1 MVMMMMT
8 FLVHPRF
15 LVLPRKLNKL
25 ANNFQ
30 DQEYSVPR
38 PQQILLIHRLKMIQI
53 HINLCLGLGQMI
65 LLETEILLGLQGLY
79 DFLDGS
85 LWRSHNN
92 ET

>member
-38 PQQILLIHRLKMIQI
+38 PQQILLI
-53 HINLCLGLGQMI
+53 LGLGQMI
-65 LLETEILLGLQGLY
+65 LLETEILLSLQGLY

>member
-38 PQQILLIHRLKMIQI
+38 PQQILLI
-53 HINLCLGLGQMI
+53 LGLGQMI
-65 LLETEILLGLQGLY
+65 LLETEILLSLQGLY

-85 LWRSHNN
+85 LWRNHNN